1 MNGVI
6 VNFRGSKRRKT
17 GNQMVIEVEGV
28 DNKDKAKKLVG
39 KKVSWLAP
47 GKKNTTIKGKV
58 SSAHGNKGAGRA
70 LFERGL
76 PGQSLGTKVL
86 IE

>member
-17 GNQMVIEVEGV
+17 GNQMIIEVEGV
-28 DNKDKAKKLVG
+28 DSKEKAKKLVG
-39 KKVSWLAP
+39 KTVSWTAP
-47 GKKNTTIKGKV
+47 GKKKTTIKGKI
-58 SSAHGNKGAGRA
+58 SAIHGNKGVVRA

-76 PGQSLGTKVL
+76 PGQSLGTKVT